1 MDFKKDF
8 PIFKNNNEK
17 YPLIYFD
24 NASTTQK
31 PQCVINSISHFYSH
45 YNANVHRGNYKIAEK
60 ATLEFENS
68 RQTIANFINA
78 EKDEII
84 FTTGTTESINLIAY
98 SFTSLLKDE
107 DEIIISEMEHHSNIL
122 PWQMIKEKKNIK
134 IRYIPVN
141 EDGQLDL
148 NQLESLINKKTKLCS
163 IISMSNILGTI
174 NDLNKISKIT
184 HKYNIPLLVDAAQSI
199 AHEKIDV
206 KKLNCDFLVF
216 SGHKIMGPTGVGV
229 LYMNRK
235 FLNTLPPFLRG
246 GNMNKEVG
254 YETSTWNEIPWK
266 FEAGTS
272 NIAQVIGLKNSIDY
286 VEKIGFDEIKIHNKK
301 LTDYLVKNL
310 KDINNINIYGHKDK
324 NFGPI
329 VSFNIAGCHPYDIS
343 KLLGEY
349 NICIRAGHHCG
360 QILMKKLK
368 TNFTNRISFQFYNS
382 IDEIDFFIKS
392 LKKIVKIL
400 QN

>member
-17 YPLIYFD
+17 YPLVYFD

-31 PQCVINSISHFYSH
+31 PQCVIDSITHFYSY
-45 YNANVHRGNYKIAEK
+45 YNANIHRGNYKIAEK
-60 ATLEFENS
+60 ATFEYENS
-68 RQTIANFINA
+68 RQTVANLINA
-78 EKDEII
+78 NKDEII
-84 FTTGTTESINLIAY
+84 FTTGTTESINLLAY
-98 SFTSLLKDE
+98 SFTNLIDDG

-134 IRYIPVN
+134 IRYISVR

-148 NQLESLINKKTKLCS
+148 NQLKSFINKKTKLCS

-174 NDLNKISKIT
+174 NDLNKISKLMQ
-184 HKYNIPLLVDAAQSI
+184 KNNIPLLVDAAQSI

-206 KKLNCDFLVF
+206 KKINCDFLVF

-229 LYMNRK
+229 LYMRKK
-235 FLNTLPPFLRG
+235 FLNELPPFLRG

-272 NIAQVIGLKNSIDY
+272 NIAQVIALKSSIEY
-286 VEKIGFDEIKIHNKK
+286 VNKIGFDKIKTHNRK
-301 LTDYLVKNL
+301 LTDYLLENL
-310 KDINNINIYGHKDK
+310 KNITDIKIYGHKNK

-329 VSFNIAGCHPYDIS
+329 VSFNIIGCHPYDIS

-360 QILMKKLK
+360 QILMKRLN
-368 TNFTNRISFQFYNS
+368 TNFTNRISLQYYNS
-382 IDEIDFFIKS
+382 FQEIDFFIES
-392 LKKIVKIL
+392 LKKVVKIL
-400 QN
+400 KN